1 MYKLVVAFLPSEIYY
16 IFEDWEKNEGREK
29 VLNRKIFAALL
40 FSIILL
46 YTASIISTTPW
57 RRFVTNTF
65 LSDKNSCTG
74 VSVVNQRDNSTISN
88 LVSNDCLVAYWS
100 FEENDG
106 WKTYDCSGNENHGT
120 HYGNTRLLMHFDEGS
135 GTAVHDESVYGNDG
149 TLAGGIWTT
158 GVSGYAIHFD
168 GIADYI
174 EIPDSSSIDMTLSIS
189 LEFWINPLSLPAN
202 FSSIPLAHGTYSDSY
217 WIELYC
223 SGELAFWI
231 RFANNVVKKVSIPSL
246 PLNTW
251 THVVATYD
259 FQESLMKIYENGK
272 LINFQQYGASMKISD
287 TPLFIAKAHY
297 PIGSNFGGWYFHG
310 LIDEVAIYSRALKP
324 DEIKAHYNAK
334 RAHFTDWTSGKC
346 GVALNFDGI
355 DDYVEVQDSYDL
367 DITEAITIMAWVK
380 FDDFTSNQFAI
391 VHKWVTPASYVL
403 EVTNSSGYYYPRLT
417 IHTTTGYATC
427 VSSVP
432 ISTNIWYFLAGTY
445 DSSTGQMN
453 FYLDGNRTATRTFS
467 GPLTPNDGPLRIG
480 KRSDADGDF
489 MNGAID
495 EVRVY
500 NRALSESEIRDYM
513 LGTWPLVRQNPCQTG
528 LSLSEAPT
536 QLWPLWRF
544 YPNITYAELS
554 PCIADGKVFIG
565 LGENLYALD
574 SQNGSLLWKFQA
586 NSSIRDSPAFSQG
599 IVYASFQGHL
609 YALNATTGKTIWKQF
624 IKPTG
629 APTIVGNTLY
639 VCNGSIVALD
649 KFTGSLIWKSSVP
662 NMAICRL
669 AVAYGKVFVMFIK
682 FPNGVNVWGIAAF
695 DRYTGAYLWNF
706 TIEGTFGSDRTPI
719 AIANGMVFASFGSGL
734 YALNAKDGTLIWHIP
749 NFAYPMFSIAYG
761 KLFVADDKSVVALDI
776 SSGSLIW
783 NYTTSD
789 WVSIPSVADG
799 KVIFGCSNGEIYILD
814 ANTGSKIS
822 AYGTNNQYWSAPS
835 IAYGK
840 IYIVTE
846 REIYAFIHGGGGSRS
861 SVPSLR

>member
-1 MYKLVVAFLPSEIYY
+1 MGKE
-16 IFEDWEKNEGREK
+16 WREK

-46 YTASIISTTPW
+46 YTASITSTTPW

-65 LSDKNSCTG
+65 LSDKNSYTG

-149 TLAGGIWTT
+149 TLAGGIWTM

-174 EIPDSSSIDMTLSIS
+174 EIADS
-189 LEFWINPLSLPAN
+189 
-202 FSSIPLAHGTYSDSY
+202 
-217 WIELYC
+217 
-223 SGELAFWI
+223 
-231 RFANNVVKKVSIPSL
+231 PSL
-246 PLNTW
+246 DITEELTISCWFKVDKLNVQHSIISKDW
-251 THVVATYD
+251 NLYRILVVSDNAVVLNLNLEGEGFVHVKSSPGIINSTDKWYYVAATYD
-259 FQESLMKIYENGK
+259 KHEMRIYVDGK
-272 LINFQQYGASMKISD
+272 LAGSEAHTGAIIPNDYPLRIGAYSD
-287 TPLFIAKAHY
+287 VEFFS
-297 PIGSNFGGWYFHG
+297 GV
-310 LIDEVAIYSRALKP
+310 IDEVAIYSRALKP

-367 DITEAITIMAWVK
+367 DITKAITVMAWVK

-480 KRSDADGDF
+480 TFRC
-489 MNGAID
+489 
-495 EVRVY
+495 R
-500 NRALSESEIRDYM
+500 
-513 LGTWPLVRQNPCQTG
+513 
-528 LSLSEAPT
+528 
-536 QLWPLWRF
+536 WRF
-544 YPNITYAELS
+544 HER
-554 PCIADGKVFIG
+554 
-565 LGENLYALD
+565 
-574 SQNGSLLWKFQA
+574 
-586 NSSIRDSPAFSQG
+586 RD
-599 IVYASFQGHL
+599 
-609 YALNATTGKTIWKQF
+609 
-624 IKPTG
+624 
-629 APTIVGNTLY
+629 
-639 VCNGSIVALD
+639 
-649 KFTGSLIWKSSVP
+649 
-662 NMAICRL
+662 R
-669 AVAYGKVFVMFIK
+669 
-682 FPNGVNVWGIAAF
+682 
-695 DRYTGAYLWNF
+695 
-706 TIEGTFGSDRTPI
+706 
-719 AIANGMVFASFGSGL
+719 
-734 YALNAKDGTLIWHIP
+734 
-749 NFAYPMFSIAYG
+749 
-761 KLFVADDKSVVALDI
+761 
-776 SSGSLIW
+776 
-783 NYTTSD
+783 
-789 WVSIPSVADG
+789 
-799 KVIFGCSNGEIYILD
+799 
-814 ANTGSKIS
+814 
-822 AYGTNNQYWSAPS
+822 
-835 IAYGK
+835 
-840 IYIVTE
+840 
-846 REIYAFIHGGGGSRS
+846 
-861 SVPSLR
+861 